1 MIFGAGILVCISHI
15 SFIIIMIRFPN
26 KKITIII
33 MIFLETKEWNRV
45 KTNRTNPGVR
55 SFHSA
60 IVVLD
65 SMFIYGGERSNGNH
79 TNELWR
85 YRFGMFFGFVCF
97 F

>member
-1 MIFGAGILVCISHI
+1 M
-15 SFIIIMIRFPN
+15 
-26 KKITIII
+26 
-33 MIFLETKEWNRV
+33 

-85 YRFGMFFGFVCF
+85 YRFGMFLFLFVCVCLLFDLLIDCF
-97 F
+97 FLII